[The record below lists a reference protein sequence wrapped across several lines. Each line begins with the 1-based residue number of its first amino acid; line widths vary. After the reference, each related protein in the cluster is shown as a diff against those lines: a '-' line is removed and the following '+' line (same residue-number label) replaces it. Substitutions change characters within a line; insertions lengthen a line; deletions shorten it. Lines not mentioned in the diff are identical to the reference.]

1 MSDAISRAEYLDLDR
16 RIEHAKS
23 VGIPRKGRL
32 LGYGR
37 ETGRAGHP
45 IPPRKSSGP
54 WRLR

>member
-45 IPPRKSSGP
+45 IPPRKTSGP